1 MDAYPPAKSGVKR
14 KDAFIVGVVNLL
26 AVLLGIAAGP
36 GWLDLDLAALFVG
49 YAALAA
55 AVLVIIR
62 KPLLDPPPATL
73 AIVIFTVVT
82 PALAGLTAHGIVQA
96 IAGAQGHAVAVS
108 WSLDPVD
115 VGRTAVAEV
124 RFEPGYTRLRI
135 PVSYTDPATELGSC
149 PHNRVDVLMDGRQ
162 PNEKKEDFGNGDVAE
177 FEMDENTSRVTVS
190 MELISTQ
197 NCSISITTKNVTLH
211 R

>member
-1 MDAYPPAKSGVKR
+1 MDACPPAKSGIKR
-14 KDAFIVGVVNLL
+14 KDAFIVGVVHLL

-62 KPLLDPPPATL
+62 RPLLDPPPATL

-82 PALAGLTAHGIVQA
+82 PALAGLTAHGIARGV
-96 IAGAQGHAVAVS
+96 AGTQGHAVAVK
-108 WSLDPVD
+108 WSPNPVEA
-115 VGRTAVAEV
+115 GGTAVTEV
-124 RFEPGYTRLRI
+124 RFEPGYTWLRV
-135 PVSYTDPATELGSC
+135 PVSYTDPAEEWGSC

-162 PNEKKEDFGNGDVAE
+162 PNEKKEDFDNGDFAE
-177 FEMDENTSRVTVS
+177 FEVDENMSRVTVS

>member
-1 MDAYPPAKSGVKR
+1 MDAYPPARSGVKR
-14 KDAFIVGVVNLL
+14 KDAFILGVVHLL

-62 KPLLDPPPATL
+62 KPLPDPPPATL
-73 AIVIFTVVT
+73 AIVMLTVVT
-82 PALAGLTAHGIVQA
+82 PALAGLTAHGIAQA
-96 IAGAQGHAVAVS
+96 VAGAKGHAVAVN
-108 WSLDPVD
+108 WSPNPLGA
-115 VGRTAVAEV
+115 GRTAQAEV
-124 RFEPGYTRLRI
+124 RFEPGYTRLRV
-135 PVSYTDPATELGSC
+135 PVSYKDPAKKLGSC
-149 PHNRVDVLMDGRQ
+149 PHSRVAVLMDGRR
-162 PNEKKEDFGNGDVAE
+162 PHENKENFGHGEFAE

>member
-1 MDAYPPAKSGVKR
+1 MDAHQPAEGGVKR
-14 KDAFIVGVVNLL
+14 RDTLIVGVVHLL

-82 PALAGLTAHGIVQA
+82 PALAGLTAHGIFQA
-96 IAGAQGHAVAVS
+96 VAGAEGRAVAVN
-108 WSLDPVD
+108 WSPNPVGP
-115 VGRTAVAEV
+115 GRTAKAEV
-124 RFEPGYTRLRI
+124 RIEPGYTRLRV
-135 PVSYTDPATELGSC
+135 PVSYTDPAKGLGSC
-149 PHNRVDVLMDGRQ
+149 PHNRVNVLMDGRQ
-162 PNEKKEDFGNGDVAE
+162 PNEKKDDFTNGDFAE
-177 FEMDENTSRVTVS
+177 FEIDGNTSRVTLA

-197 NCSISITTKNVTLH
+197 GCSISINNKDVTLY